1 MRSYSALSLLLVAAP
16 ALVAQAP
23 DAPPAPVLA
32 YQGRL
37 VEAALPVTGTRD
49 FTFALLDATNAELWV
64 SGSQNLSVTNGL
76 YSALLGGTGMPPI
89 PTTLLGKAHLKLRI
103 TVGGVLMAPDVDL
116 VPALQARSAF
126 ELSGAFSGDVGGTQ
140 NAMTLLRL
148 QGIPLDLT
156 TVLPASGQGLLY
168 NGSAWV
174 PGTVSG
180 TVGPTGPTGATGPQG
195 PSGPAGPTGA
205 TGPMGATGLTGAQGA
220 MGFPGPAGAS
230 PFSLNAGNA
239 VFTTGNLG
247 IGTITPTEALYVA
260 GNANVNGYLALN
272 ESPFVHRFTAPGT
285 IGYNTFV
292 GESAG
297 NLTTPAQASFGL
309 ASFNTGMGWSALWS
323 IGSGASNSAYGYSAL
338 RSNTL
343 GNLNTAVGSLAL
355 WQNSTAGTN
364 TAIGANALSSQS
376 FNNGGV
382 AWDAWNTAI
391 GYNALAA
398 NQPTSTTSGD
408 RNTAVGAVA
417 LRSNTTGRGNTAV
430 GVDTLQQNTVGD
442 RNTALG
448 FESLLS
454 NSTGTGNVALGSGA
468 LRYNDLGHENT
479 AIGGDALFMLSGL
492 FNSGNVALGGG
503 AFRNLGAGDSNIAI
517 GWTAGQSLASGSNNI
532 YIGSYG
538 GGSNETGFIRIGAN
552 GKQSKTFIAGVYS
565 ATTQFAGVPVV
576 MDLNGQLGTVSS
588 SLRYKEDVQDMGGLS
603 DRLFGLRPVTFKYKA
618 QSEGPIHFGL
628 IAEEV
633 AEVLPE
639 LVIHGQGGRIETVAY
654 HELAPMLLNELQ
666 KQRRELQALKAE
678 LEGLQKALKQ
688 LGGHR

>member
-1 MRSYSALSLLLVAAP
+1 
-16 ALVAQAP
+16 
-23 DAPPAPVLA
+23 
-32 YQGRL
+32 
-37 VEAALPVTGTRD
+37 
-49 FTFALLDATNAELWV
+49 
-64 SGSQNLSVTNGL
+64 
-76 YSALLGGTGMPPI
+76 
-89 PTTLLGKAHLKLRI
+89 
-103 TVGGVLMAPDVDL
+103 
-116 VPALQARSAF
+116 
-126 ELSGAFSGDVGGTQ
+126 
-140 NAMTLLRL
+140 
-148 QGIPLDLT
+148 
-156 TVLPASGQGLLY
+156 
-168 NGSAWV
+168 
-174 PGTVSG
+174 
-180 TVGPTGPTGATGPQG
+180 
-195 PSGPAGPTGA
+195 
-205 TGPMGATGLTGAQGA
+205 
-220 MGFPGPAGAS
+220 
-230 PFSLNAGNA
+230 
-239 VFTTGNLG
+239 
-247 IGTITPTEALYVA
+247 
-260 GNANVNGYLALN
+260 
-272 ESPFVHRFTAPGT
+272 
-285 IGYNTFV
+285 
-292 GESAG
+292 
-297 NLTTPAQASFGL
+297 
-309 ASFNTGMGWSALWS
+309 
-323 IGSGASNSAYGYSAL
+323 
-338 RSNTL
+338 
-343 GNLNTAVGSLAL
+343 
-355 WQNSTAGTN
+355 
-364 TAIGANALSSQS
+364 
-376 FNNGGV
+376 
-382 AWDAWNTAI
+382 
-391 GYNALAA
+391 
-398 NQPTSTTSGD
+398 
-408 RNTAVGAVA
+408 VA